1 MVSGDITKPRIYP
14 DNALSKHMSPVS
26 HTILKDIHPPFPF
39 RLSIL
44 AKNYI
49 LEMVRR
55 IHASAKASRHT
66 PIAFEPMDFSA
77 KTDHGVLYNH
87 IPEPIRKTIESRP
100 KIGRKYMFSIG
111 DTAQTQKQ
119 VAVYLILPKPESPN
133 DPYSRIYHSSKRSHR
148 FFESSIRRMVMWLGV
163 AFRFGGHLCAQ
174 KLNVYLFLTDHKK
187 RLPNSHEEDASIG
200 IQHANTALTTSCSH
214 DSDIYVFRSEEWFK
228 VFIHETFHS
237 LGIDF
242 SQMDVAESNRQ
253 ITQMFLGCDPHLDV
267 RLFETYCEMWAEIL
281 NVLMI
286 SYFSKV
292 DGDVFPNYSGV
303 RQTKRKT
310 PKSQKDQK
318 KKSRN
323 RRTATPDFSKI
334 VSIAERHLKY
344 ERTFTMIQAG
354 KVLKHHGMTY
364 RDLCSGTPHMPKYRE
379 STNVFAYYI
388 LKSILMYHLNE
399 FIEWC
404 AKHTGSR
411 ETPTLFFP
419 KSPESVR
426 EYGHLIG
433 RLYQSDEFIK
443 TLEDAHA
450 VENGD
455 TLRMSVFEH

>member
-1 MVSGDITKPRIYP
+1 MVSKSRVNP
-14 DNALSKHMSPVS
+14 DNALSKHVSPVS
-26 HTILKDIHPPFPF
+26 SAIVRSIHPPFPF

-44 AKNYI
+44 AKNYL
-49 LEMVRR
+49 LEMARR
-55 IHASAKASRHT
+55 IHSSAKTIRHI
-66 PIAFEPMDFSA
+66 PIVFDSMDFSA
-77 KTDHGVLYNH
+77 KTDHGVLYHH

-100 KIGRKYMFSIG
+100 KIGRKYTFSVG
-111 DTAQTQKQ
+111 DTTHAQKQ
-119 VAVYLILPKPESPN
+119 VAVYLVLPKPKSPD
-133 DPYSRIYHSSKRSHR
+133 DPYSRIYHSEKLAHR
-148 FFESSIRRMVMWLGV
+148 FFESSIRRMRIWLGV

-174 KLNVYLFLTDHKK
+174 KLNVYVFLTDHQK

-200 IQHANTALTTSCSH
+200 IQHANTALTTSCSQ
-214 DSDIYVFRSEEWFK
+214 DSNIYLFRSEEWFK

-242 SQMDVAESNRQ
+242 SQMDVSESNRQ

-292 DGDVFPNYSGV
+292 DGDVFPKYSGV
-303 RQTKRKT
+303 GQTKRKT

-334 VSIAERHLKY
+334 VSDAERHLQY

-364 RDLCSGTPHMPKYRE
+364 RDLCSGTLHMPKYRE